1 MEKLTDF
8 FSKKY
13 GLFYNGFLGK
23 KCTHFLQG
31 NGFLRKNVRTF

>member
-13 GLFYNGFLGK
+13 GLFYIQMKTYGLFTMKTYGL
-23 KCTHFLQG
+23 F
-31 NGFLRKNVRTF
+31 